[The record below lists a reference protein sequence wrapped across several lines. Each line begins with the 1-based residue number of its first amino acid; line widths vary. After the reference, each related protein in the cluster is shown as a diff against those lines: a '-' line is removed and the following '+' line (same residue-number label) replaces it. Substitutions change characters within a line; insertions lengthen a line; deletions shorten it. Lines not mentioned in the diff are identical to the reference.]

1 MLYDDDDKE
10 TAEALRP
17 SVVAKAERSFA
28 AVTKQT
34 TSRTPDG
41 LPRSPKTPSKS
52 PPRRASPSPSPRA
65 PRPSRKRPSNSSIAP
80 VPSRPFRP
88 QEFASANQR
97 IAHRE
102 SRKLRLAGV
111 RAAMKGVCKKNR
123 HVSVSDRGARSRGV
137 AEMFR
142 RLREF
147 YRRHIAADVP
157 IEMDL
162 CLVCGELECSE
173 TRFAE
178 CPRRKARAAELAASI
193 GKEKSKSNRTEQG
206 AAPPARNV

>member
-1 MLYDDDDKE
+1 MLGYYLEWRMRQRLAPMLYDDDDKE

-41 LPRSPKTPSKS
+41 LPRSPRTPSKS

-65 PRPSRKRPSNSSIAP
+65 RRPSRKRPSNSSIAP
-80 VPSRPFRP
+80 VSSRPFRP

-102 SRKLRLAGV
+102 SRKLHLVSKRPRTQLSQLGLSNGDFGRV
-111 RAAMKGVCKKNR
+111 RGQ
-123 HVSVSDRGARSRGV
+123 
-137 AEMFR
+137 
-142 RLREF
+142 
-147 YRRHIAADVP
+147 
-157 IEMDL
+157 
-162 CLVCGELECSE
+162 ECES
-173 TRFAE
+173 
-178 CPRRKARAAELAASI
+178 
-193 GKEKSKSNRTEQG
+193 EQG
-206 AAPPARNV
+206 GLMGNRL